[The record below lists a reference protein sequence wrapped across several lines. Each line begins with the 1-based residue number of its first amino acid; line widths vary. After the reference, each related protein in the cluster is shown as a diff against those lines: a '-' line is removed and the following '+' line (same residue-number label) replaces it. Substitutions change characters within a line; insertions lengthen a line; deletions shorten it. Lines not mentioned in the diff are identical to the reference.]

1 MIFFNAS
8 TCPSESENV
17 FDKVLIS
24 IIIVVLLSIFTFRTT
39 FSKEPPKDEILETI
53 SNMSLDEKIGQLVI
67 SGFYGTTLDENILKL
82 IKEDKISGVILFNRN
97 VKDSSTLLSL
107 NNSLKES
114 NKNNKLPLF
123 ISVDEEGGLVTRMPK
138 DIKRLPTN
146 KYIGSL
152 NNKDLSYNVGE
163 ILGEQLSYFGFN
175 MNFAPVLDINS
186 NPNNPVIG
194 DRSFG
199 NNKDTVA
206 ILGTSTMKGI
216 QSKNIISVVK
226 HFPGHGDTSV
236 DSHVNLPVV
245 NYDINRL
252 KSFEFVPFK
261 TAIQNGADAIMV
273 GHILLPKIDSKYPS
287 SMSYEIVTNILRKDL
302 GFNGLVVSDDMT
314 MGAITKNYSIEES
327 SIKAINAG
335 VDLLLVCQKY
345 ENTENVLKALKEAAL
360 NGTISKERLDN
371 ALYNIISIKKK
382 YLLNKEYDNDIT
394 IDGINQKITN
404 LFK

>member
-1 MIFFNAS
+1 MNKRF
-8 TCPSESENV
+8 
-17 FDKVLIS
+17 LIS
-24 IIIVVLLSIFTFRTT
+24 IVIVVLLSIFTFRTT

-67 SGFYGTTLDENILKL
+67 SGFYGPTLDENILKL
-82 IKEDKISGVILFNRN
+82 VKEDKISGVILFNRN
-97 VKDSSTLLSL
+97 VKDSSQLLSL

-123 ISVDEEGGLVTRMPK
+123 ISVDEEGGSVTRMPS

-152 NNKDLSYNVGE
+152 NNKDLSYKVGE

-194 DRSFG
+194 NRSFG
-199 NNKDTVA
+199 NNKDIVA
-206 ILGTSTMKGI
+206 SLGTSTMKGI

-252 KSFEFVPFK
+252 NSFEFVPFK
-261 TAIQNGADAIMV
+261 TAIQNGANAVMV
-273 GHILLPKIDSKYPS
+273 GHILLPKIDNKYPS

-302 GFNGLVVSDDMT
+302 GFDGLVVSDDMT
-314 MGAITKNYSIEES
+314 MGAITENYSIEEAS
-327 SIKAINAG
+327 VKSINAG

-345 ENTENVLKALKEAAL
+345 ENTENVLKALKEAVL

-371 ALYNIISIKKK
+371 ALYNIISTKKK
-382 YLLNKEYDNDIT
+382 YLLNKEPKNDIT
-394 IDGINQKITN
+394 IDTINQKITN
-404 LFK
+404 LFR

>member
-1 MIFFNAS
+1 MNKRF
-8 TCPSESENV
+8 
-17 FDKVLIS
+17 LIS
-24 IIIVVLLSIFTFRTT
+24 IIIVVLLSIFTFHTT
-39 FSKEPPKDEILETI
+39 FSKDNPKDEILETI
-53 SNMSLDEKIGQLVI
+53 SNMSLDEKVGQLVV

-82 IKEDKISGVILFNRN
+82 IKENKISGVILFERN
-97 VKDSSTLLSL
+97 VKDSNSLLAL

-123 ISVDEEGGLVTRMPK
+123 ISTDEEGGSVTRMPK
-138 DIKRLPTN
+138 DIKRIPTN

-152 NNKDLSYNVGE
+152 NNKDLSYKVGE

-199 NNKDTVA
+199 NNKDIVSN
-206 ILGTSTMKGI
+206 LGTSTMKGI

-236 DSHVNLPVV
+236 DSHINLPVV

-261 TAIQNGADAIMV
+261 TAIQNGADAVMV

-314 MGAITKNYSIEES
+314 MGAITENYSIEEA

-371 ALYNIISIKKK
+371 ALYNIISIKEK
-382 YLLNKEYDNDIT
+382 YISNKEYDNDIT

-404 LFK
+404 LFR

>member
-1 MIFFNAS
+1 MNKKI
-8 TCPSESENV
+8 
-17 FDKVLIS
+17 LIS
-24 IIIVVLLSIFTFRTT
+24 SIIVILLSIFTFHTT
-39 FSKEPPKDEILETI
+39 FSNDNQKDEILETI

-97 VKDSSTLLSL
+97 VKNSSTLLSL

-152 NNKDLSYNVGE
+152 NNNDLSYKVGE
-163 ILGEQLSYFGFN
+163 ILGEQLSFFGFN

-194 DRSFG
+194 DRSFS
-199 NNKDTVA
+199 NNKDIVA
-206 ILGTSTMKGI
+206 NLGASTMKGI

-236 DSHVNLPVV
+236 DSHINLPVV

-252 KSFEFVPFK
+252 NSFEFVPFK
-261 TAIQNGADAIMV
+261 TAIQNGADAVMV
-273 GHILLPKIDSKYPS
+273 GHILLPKIDNKYHS

-302 GFNGLVVSDDMT
+302 GFNGLVISDDMT
-314 MGAITKNYSIEES
+314 MGAITKNYSIEEAAVKSINS
-327 SIKAINAG
+327 S

-345 ENTENVLKALKEAAL
+345 ENTENVLKALKEAVL

-382 YLLNKEYDNDIT
+382 YISNKEYDNDIT

-404 LFK
+404 LFR

>member
-1 MIFFNAS
+1 MNKRF
-8 TCPSESENV
+8 
-17 FDKVLIS
+17 LIS
-24 IIIVVLLSIFTFRTT
+24 IVIVVLLSIFTFRTT

-53 SNMSLDEKIGQLVI
+53 SNMSLDEKIGQLVV

-152 NNKDLSYNVGE
+152 NNKDLSYKVGE

-252 KSFEFVPFK
+252 NSFEFVPFK
-261 TAIQNGADAIMV
+261 TAIQNGTDAVMV

-314 MGAITKNYSIEES
+314 MGAITENYSIEEA

-345 ENTENVLKALKEAAL
+345 ENTENVLKALKEAVL
-360 NGTISKERLDN
+360 NETISKERLDN

-394 IDGINQKITN
+394 IDDINQKITN
-404 LFK
+404 LFR

>member
-1 MIFFNAS
+1 MNKRF
-8 TCPSESENV
+8 
-17 FDKVLIS
+17 LIS

-39 FSKEPPKDEILETI
+39 FSEEPPKDEILETI
-53 SNMSLDEKIGQLVI
+53 SNMSLDEKIGQLVV

-152 NNKDLSYNVGE
+152 NNKDLSYKVGK
-163 ILGEQLSYFGFN
+163 IIGEQLSYFGFN

-206 ILGTSTMKGI
+206 TLGTSTMKGI

-252 KSFEFVPFK
+252 NSFEFVPFK
-261 TAIQNGADAIMV
+261 TAIQNGADAVMV

-314 MGAITKNYSIEES
+314 MGAITKNYSIEEA
-327 SIKAINAG
+327 SIKSINAG

-345 ENTENVLKALKEAAL
+345 ENTENVLKALKEAVL

-382 YLLNKEYDNDIT
+382 YISNKEYDNDIT

-404 LFK
+404 LFR

>member
-1 MIFFNAS
+1 MNKRF
-8 TCPSESENV
+8 
-17 FDKVLIS
+17 LIP
-24 IIIVVLLSIFTFRTT
+24 IIIVVLLSIFTFHTT
-39 FSKEPPKDEILETI
+39 FSKANPKDEILETI

-82 IKEDKISGVILFNRN
+82 IKENKISGVILFNRN
-97 VKDSSTLLSL
+97 VKDSNTLLSL

-123 ISVDEEGGLVTRMPK
+123 ISVDEEGGSVTRMPK

-152 NNKDLSYNVGE
+152 NNKDLSYKVGE

-199 NNKDTVA
+199 NNKDIVSS
-206 ILGTSTMKGI
+206 LGTSTMKGI

-245 NYDINRL
+245 NYNINRL
-252 KSFEFVPFK
+252 NSFEFVPFK
-261 TAIQNGADAIMV
+261 TAIQNGADAVMV
-273 GHILLPKIDSKYPS
+273 GHILLPKIDNKYPS

-302 GFNGLVVSDDMT
+302 GFNGLIVSDDMT
-314 MGAITKNYSIEES
+314 MGAITENYSIEEAAVK
-327 SIKAINAG
+327 SINTG

-345 ENTENVLKALKEAAL
+345 ENTENVLKALKEAVL

-382 YLLNKEYDNDIT
+382 YLLNKEPKSDIT
-394 IDGINQKITN
+394 INTINEKITN
-404 LFK
+404 LFR

>member
-1 MIFFNAS
+1 MNKRF
-8 TCPSESENV
+8 
-17 FDKVLIS
+17 LIS
-24 IIIVVLLSIFTFRTT
+24 IVIVVLLSIFTFRTT

-53 SNMSLDEKIGQLVI
+53 SNMSLDEKIGQLVV
-67 SGFYGTTLDENILKL
+67 SGFYGTSLDENILKL

-97 VKDSSTLLSL
+97 VKDSNTLLSL

-152 NNKDLSYNVGE
+152 NNKDLSYKVGE

-206 ILGTSTMKGI
+206 SLGTSTMKGI

-252 KSFEFVPFK
+252 NSFEFVPFK
-261 TAIQNGADAIMV
+261 TAIQNGADAVMV

-314 MGAITKNYSIEES
+314 MGAITENYSIEEA

-404 LFK
+404 LFR

>member
-1 MIFFNAS
+1 MNKRF
-8 TCPSESENV
+8 
-17 FDKVLIS
+17 LIS

-175 MNFAPVLDINS
+175 MNFAPLLDINS

>member
-1 MIFFNAS
+1 M
-8 TCPSESENV
+8 
-17 FDKVLIS
+17 
-24 IIIVVLLSIFTFRTT
+24 
-39 FSKEPPKDEILETI
+39 
-53 SNMSLDEKIGQLVI
+53 
-67 SGFYGTTLDENILKL
+67 
-82 IKEDKISGVILFNRN
+82 
-97 VKDSSTLLSL
+97 
-107 NNSLKES
+107 
-114 NKNNKLPLF
+114 
-123 ISVDEEGGLVTRMPK
+123 
-138 DIKRLPTN
+138 
-146 KYIGSL
+146 
-152 NNKDLSYNVGE
+152 
-163 ILGEQLSYFGFN
+163 N

-199 NNKDTVA
+199 NNKDIVA
-206 ILGTSTMKGI
+206 NLGTSTMKGI

-252 KSFEFVPFK
+252 NSFEFVPFK
-261 TAIQNGADAIMV
+261 TAIQNRADAVMV
-273 GHILLPKIDSKYPS
+273 GHILLPKIDNKYPS

-314 MGAITKNYSIEES
+314 MAAITENYSIEEAAVKS
-327 SIKAINAG
+327 INAG

-345 ENTENVLKALKEAAL
+345 ENTENVLKALKEAVL

-382 YLLNKEYDNDIT
+382 YLLNKEPKSDIT
-394 IDGINQKITN
+394 INTLNEKITN
-404 LFK
+404 LFR

>member
-1 MIFFNAS
+1 MNKRF
-8 TCPSESENV
+8 
-17 FDKVLIS
+17 LIS
-24 IIIVVLLSIFTFRTT
+24 IVIVVLLSIFTFRTT

-53 SNMSLDEKIGQLVI
+53 SNMSLDEKIGQLVV

-152 NNKDLSYNVGE
+152 NNKDLSYKVGE

-206 ILGTSTMKGI
+206 SLGTSTMKGI

-236 DSHVNLPVV
+236 DSHINLPVV

-261 TAIQNGADAIMV
+261 TAIQNGADAVMV

-314 MGAITKNYSIEES
+314 MGAITEKYSIEEA
-327 SIKAINAG
+327 SIKSINAG

-404 LFK
+404 LFR

>member
-1 MIFFNAS
+1 MNKRF
-8 TCPSESENV
+8 
-17 FDKVLIS
+17 LIS
-24 IIIVVLLSIFTFRTT
+24 IIIVVLLSIFTFHTT
-39 FSKEPPKDEILETI
+39 FSEENSKDEILETI
-53 SNMSLDEKIGQLVI
+53 SSMSLDEKIGQLVI
-67 SGFYGTTLDENILKL
+67 SGFYDTNLDENILKL
-82 IKEDKISGVILFNRN
+82 IKENKISGVILFNRN
-97 VKDSSTLLSL
+97 VKDSNTLLAL
-107 NNSLKES
+107 NNRLKES

-123 ISVDEEGGLVTRMPK
+123 ISVDEEGGSVTRMPS
-138 DIKRLPTN
+138 DIKRLPSN

-152 NNKDLSYNVGE
+152 NNKDLSYKVGE

-194 DRSFG
+194 NRSFG
-199 NNKDTVA
+199 NNKDIVA
-206 ILGTSTMKGI
+206 SLGTSTMKGI

-236 DSHVNLPVV
+236 DSHINLPVV

-252 KSFEFVPFK
+252 NSFEFVPFK
-261 TAIQNGADAIMV
+261 TAIQNEADAVMV

-314 MGAITKNYSIEES
+314 MGAITENYSIEEA
-327 SIKAINAG
+327 SIKSINAG

-345 ENTENVLKALKEAAL
+345 ENTENVIKTLKEAVL
-360 NGTISKERLDN
+360 KGTISKERLDN

-382 YLLNKEYDNDIT
+382 YLLNKEHKNDIT
-394 IDGINQKITN
+394 IDTINQKITN

>member
-1 MIFFNAS
+1 MNKRF
-8 TCPSESENV
+8 
-17 FDKVLIS
+17 LIS
-24 IIIVVLLSIFTFRTT
+24 IVIVVLLSIFTFRTT

-53 SNMSLDEKIGQLVI
+53 SNMSLDEKIGQLVV
-67 SGFYGTTLDENILKL
+67 SGFYGTSLDENILKL

-97 VKDSSTLLSL
+97 VKDSNTLLSL

-114 NKNNKLPLF
+114 NKNNQLPLF

-152 NNKDLSYNVGE
+152 NNKDLSYKVGE

-314 MGAITKNYSIEES
+314 MGAITKNYSIEEA

>member
-1 MIFFNAS
+1 MNKRF
-8 TCPSESENV
+8 
-17 FDKVLIS
+17 LIS
-24 IIIVVLLSIFTFRTT
+24 IVIVVLLSIFTFRTT

-67 SGFYGTTLDENILKL
+67 SGFYGPTLDENILKL
-82 IKEDKISGVILFNRN
+82 VKEDKISGVILFNRN
-97 VKDSSTLLSL
+97 VKDSSQLLSL

-123 ISVDEEGGLVTRMPK
+123 ISVDEEGGSVTRMPS

-152 NNKDLSYNVGE
+152 NNKDLSYKVGE

-194 DRSFG
+194 NRSFG
-199 NNKDTVA
+199 NNKDIVA
-206 ILGTSTMKGI
+206 NLGTSTMKGI

-252 KSFEFVPFK
+252 NSFEFVPFK
-261 TAIQNGADAIMV
+261 TAIQNGANAVMV
-273 GHILLPKIDSKYPS
+273 GHILLPKIDNKYTS

-302 GFNGLVVSDDMT
+302 GFDGLVVSDDMT
-314 MGAITKNYSIEES
+314 MGAITENYSIEEAS
-327 SIKAINAG
+327 VKSINAG

-345 ENTENVLKALKEAAL
+345 ENTENVLKALKEAVL

-371 ALYNIISIKKK
+371 ALYNIISTKKK
-382 YLLNKEYDNDIT
+382 YLLNKEPKNDIT
-394 IDGINQKITN
+394 IDTINQKITN
-404 LFK
+404 LFR

>member
-1 MIFFNAS
+1 MNKRF
-8 TCPSESENV
+8 
-17 FDKVLIS
+17 LIS

-67 SGFYGTTLDENILKL
+67 SWFYGTTLDENILKL

>member
-1 MIFFNAS
+1 MNKRF
-8 TCPSESENV
+8 
-17 FDKVLIS
+17 LIS
-24 IIIVVLLSIFTFRTT
+24 IVIVVLLSIFTFRTT

-53 SNMSLDEKIGQLVI
+53 SNMSLDEKIGQLVV

-97 VKDSSTLLSL
+97 VKDSNTLLSL

-114 NKNNKLPLF
+114 NKNNQLPLF

-152 NNKDLSYNVGE
+152 NNKDLSYKVGE

-273 GHILLPKIDSKYPS
+273 GHILLPKIDSKCPS

-314 MGAITKNYSIEES
+314 MGAITKNYSIEEA

-345 ENTENVLKALKEAAL
+345 ENTENVLKALKEAVL

-394 IDGINQKITN
+394 IDDINQKITN
-404 LFK
+404 LFR

>member
-1 MIFFNAS
+1 MNKRF
-8 TCPSESENV
+8 
-17 FDKVLIS
+17 LIS
-24 IIIVVLLSIFTFRTT
+24 IIIVVLLSIFTFHTT
-39 FSKEPPKDEILETI
+39 FSKDNPKDEILETI
-53 SNMSLDEKIGQLVI
+53 SNMSLDEKVGQLVV
-67 SGFYGTTLDENILKL
+67 SGFYGTSLDENILKL

-97 VKDSSTLLSL
+97 VKDSNTLLSL

-152 NNKDLSYNVGE
+152 NNKDLSYKVGE

-199 NNKDTVA
+199 NNKDIVSN
-206 ILGTSTMKGI
+206 LGTSTMKGI

-236 DSHVNLPVV
+236 DSHINLPVV

-261 TAIQNGADAIMV
+261 TAIQNGADAVMV

-314 MGAITKNYSIEES
+314 MGAITENYSIEEA

-371 ALYNIISIKKK
+371 ALYNIISIKEK
-382 YLLNKEYDNDIT
+382 YISNKEYDNDIT

-404 LFK
+404 LFR

>member
-1 MIFFNAS
+1 MNKRF
-8 TCPSESENV
+8 
-17 FDKVLIS
+17 LIP
-24 IIIVVLLSIFTFRTT
+24 IIIVVLLSIFTFHTT
-39 FSKEPPKDEILETI
+39 FSKANPKDEILETI

-82 IKEDKISGVILFNRN
+82 IKENKISGVILFNRN
-97 VKDSSTLLSL
+97 VKDSNTLLSL

-123 ISVDEEGGLVTRMPK
+123 ISVDEEGGSVTRMPK

-152 NNKDLSYNVGE
+152 NNKDLSYKVGE

-199 NNKDTVA
+199 NNKDIVA
-206 ILGTSTMKGI
+206 SLGTSTMKGI

-252 KSFEFVPFK
+252 NSFEFVPFK
-261 TAIQNGADAIMV
+261 TAIQNGAYAVMV
-273 GHILLPKIDSKYPS
+273 GHILLPKIDNKYPS

-302 GFNGLVVSDDMT
+302 GFNGLIVSDDMT
-314 MGAITKNYSIEES
+314 MGAITENYSIEEAAVKS
-327 SIKAINAG
+327 INAG

-345 ENTENVLKALKEAAL
+345 ENTENVLKALKEAVL

-382 YLLNKEYDNDIT
+382 YLLNKEPKSDIT
-394 IDGINQKITN
+394 INTINKKITN
-404 LFK
+404 LFR

>member
-1 MIFFNAS
+1 MNKRF
-8 TCPSESENV
+8 
-17 FDKVLIS
+17 LIS
-24 IIIVVLLSIFTFRTT
+24 IIIVVLLSIFTFHTT
-39 FSKEPPKDEILETI
+39 FSKDNPKDEILETI
-53 SNMSLDEKIGQLVI
+53 SNMSLDEKIGQLVV
-67 SGFYGTTLDENILKL
+67 SGFYGTSLDENILKL

-97 VKDSSTLLSL
+97 VKDSNTLLSL

-138 DIKRLPTN
+138 EIKRLPTN

-152 NNKDLSYNVGE
+152 NNKDLSYKVGE

-194 DRSFG
+194 NRSFG
-199 NNKDTVA
+199 NNKDIVA
-206 ILGTSTMKGI
+206 NLGTSTMKGI

-252 KSFEFVPFK
+252 NSFEFVPFK
-261 TAIQNGADAIMV
+261 TAIQNGANAVMV
-273 GHILLPKIDSKYPS
+273 GHILLPKIDNKYPS

-302 GFNGLVVSDDMT
+302 GFDGLVVSDDMT
-314 MGAITKNYSIEES
+314 MGAITENYSIEEAS
-327 SIKAINAG
+327 VKSINAG

-345 ENTENVLKALKEAAL
+345 ENTENVLKALKEAVL

-371 ALYNIISIKKK
+371 ALYNIISTKKK
-382 YLLNKEYDNDIT
+382 YLLNKEPKNDIT
-394 IDGINQKITN
+394 IDTINQKITN
-404 LFK
+404 LFR

>member
-1 MIFFNAS
+1 MNKRF
-8 TCPSESENV
+8 
-17 FDKVLIS
+17 LIS
-24 IIIVVLLSIFTFRTT
+24 IIIVVLLSIFTFHTT
-39 FSKEPPKDEILETI
+39 FSKDNPKDEILETI
-53 SNMSLDEKIGQLVI
+53 SNMSLDEKVGQLVV

-82 IKEDKISGVILFNRN
+82 IKENKISGVILFERN
-97 VKDSSTLLSL
+97 VKDSNSLLAL

-123 ISVDEEGGLVTRMPK
+123 ISTDEEGGSVTRMPK
-138 DIKRLPTN
+138 DIKRIPTN

-152 NNKDLSYNVGE
+152 NNKDLSYKVGE

-199 NNKDTVA
+199 NNKDIVSN
-206 ILGTSTMKGI
+206 LGTSTMKGI

-236 DSHVNLPVV
+236 DSHINLPVV

-261 TAIQNGADAIMV
+261 TAIQNGADAVMV

-314 MGAITKNYSIEES
+314 MGAITGNYSIEEA

-382 YLLNKEYDNDIT
+382 YISNKEYDNDIT

-404 LFK
+404 LFR

>member
-1 MIFFNAS
+1 MNKRF
-8 TCPSESENV
+8 
-17 FDKVLIS
+17 LIS
-24 IIIVVLLSIFTFRTT
+24 IIIVVLLSIFTFHTT
-39 FSKEPPKDEILETI
+39 FSKDNPKDEILETI

-82 IKEDKISGVILFNRN
+82 IKENKISGVILFNRN
-97 VKDSSTLLSL
+97 VKDSNTLLSL

-123 ISVDEEGGLVTRMPK
+123 ISVDEEGGSVTRMPK

-345 ENTENVLKALKEAAL
+345 KNTENVLKALKEAAL

>member
-1 MIFFNAS
+1 MNKRF
-8 TCPSESENV
+8 
-17 FDKVLIS
+17 LIS
-24 IIIVVLLSIFTFRTT
+24 IIIVVLLSIFTFHTT
-39 FSKEPPKDEILETI
+39 FSKDNPKGEILETI
-53 SNMSLDEKIGQLVI
+53 SNMSLDEKIGQLVV
-67 SGFYGTTLDENILKL
+67 SGFYGTSLDENILKL

-97 VKDSSTLLSL
+97 VKDSNTLLSL

-152 NNKDLSYNVGE
+152 NNKDLSYKVGE

-199 NNKDTVA
+199 NNKDIVSN
-206 ILGTSTMKGI
+206 LGTSTMKGI

-236 DSHVNLPVV
+236 DSHINLPVV

-261 TAIQNGADAIMV
+261 TAIQNGADAVMV

-287 SMSYEIVTNILRKDL
+287 SMSYEIVTNILRKYL

-314 MGAITKNYSIEES
+314 MGAITENYSIEEA

-371 ALYNIISIKKK
+371 ALYNIISIKEK
-382 YLLNKEYDNDIT
+382 YISNKEYDNDIT

-404 LFK
+404 LFR

>member
-1 MIFFNAS
+1 MNKRF
-8 TCPSESENV
+8 
-17 FDKVLIS
+17 LIP
-24 IIIVVLLSIFTFRTT
+24 IIIVVLLSIFTFHTT
-39 FSKEPPKDEILETI
+39 FSNANPKDEILETI
-53 SNMSLDEKIGQLVI
+53 SNMSLEEKIGQLVI

-82 IKEDKISGVILFNRN
+82 IKENKISGVILFNRN
-97 VKDSSTLLSL
+97 VKDSNTLLSL

-123 ISVDEEGGLVTRMPK
+123 ISVDEEGGSVTRMPR

-152 NNKDLSYNVGE
+152 NNKDLSYKVGE

-199 NNKDTVA
+199 NNKDIVA
-206 ILGTSTMKGI
+206 GLGTSTMKGI

-252 KSFEFVPFK
+252 NSFEFVPFK
-261 TAIQNGADAIMV
+261 TAIQNGADAVMV
-273 GHILLPKIDSKYPS
+273 GHILLPKIDNKYPS
-287 SMSYEIVTNILRKDL
+287 SMSYKIVTNILRKDL

-314 MGAITKNYSIEES
+314 MGAITENYSIEEAAVKS
-327 SIKAINAG
+327 INAG

-345 ENTENVLKALKEAAL
+345 ENTENVLKALKEAVL

-382 YLLNKEYDNDIT
+382 YLLNKEPKSDIT
-394 IDGINQKITN
+394 INTINEKITN
-404 LFK
+404 LFR

>member
-1 MIFFNAS
+1 MNKRF
-8 TCPSESENV
+8 
-17 FDKVLIS
+17 LIP
-24 IIIVVLLSIFTFRTT
+24 IIIVVLLSIFTFHTT
-39 FSKEPPKDEILETI
+39 FSNANPKDEILETI

-82 IKEDKISGVILFNRN
+82 IKENKISGVILFNRN
-97 VKDSSTLLSL
+97 VKDSNTLLSL

-123 ISVDEEGGLVTRMPK
+123 ISVDEEGGSVTRMPK

-152 NNKDLSYNVGE
+152 NNKDLSYKVGE

-186 NPNNPVIG
+186 NSNNPVIG

-199 NNKDTVA
+199 NNKDIVA
-206 ILGTSTMKGI
+206 SLGTSTMKGI

-245 NYDINRL
+245 NYNINRL
-252 KSFEFVPFK
+252 NSFEFVPFK
-261 TAIQNGADAIMV
+261 TAIQNGADAVMV
-273 GHILLPKIDSKYPS
+273 GHILLPKIDNKYPS

-314 MGAITKNYSIEES
+314 MGAITENYSIEEAAVKS
-327 SIKAINAG
+327 INAG

-345 ENTENVLKALKEAAL
+345 ENTENVLKALKEAVL
-360 NGTISKERLDN
+360 NGRISKERLDN

-382 YLLNKEYDNDIT
+382 YLLNKEPKSDIT
-394 IDGINQKITN
+394 INTINEKITN
-404 LFK
+404 LFR

>member
-1 MIFFNAS
+1 MNKRF
-8 TCPSESENV
+8 
-17 FDKVLIS
+17 LIS
-24 IIIVVLLSIFTFRTT
+24 IVIVVLLSIFTFRTT

>member
-1 MIFFNAS
+1 MNKRF
-8 TCPSESENV
+8 
-17 FDKVLIS
+17 LIS
-24 IIIVVLLSIFTFRTT
+24 IVIVVLLSIFTFRTT

-67 SGFYGTTLDENILKL
+67 SGFYGPTLDENILKL
-82 IKEDKISGVILFNRN
+82 VKEDKISGVILFNRN
-97 VKDSSTLLSL
+97 VKDSSQLLSL

-123 ISVDEEGGLVTRMPK
+123 ISVDEEGGSVTRMPS

-152 NNKDLSYNVGE
+152 NNKDLSYKVGE

-194 DRSFG
+194 NRSFG
-199 NNKDTVA
+199 NNKDIVA
-206 ILGTSTMKGI
+206 NLGTSTMKGI

-252 KSFEFVPFK
+252 NSFEFVPFK
-261 TAIQNGADAIMV
+261 TAIQNGANAVMV
-273 GHILLPKIDSKYPS
+273 GHILLPKIDNKYTS

-302 GFNGLVVSDDMT
+302 GFDGLVVSDDMT
-314 MGAITKNYSIEES
+314 MGAITENYSIEEAS
-327 SIKAINAG
+327 VKSINAG

-345 ENTENVLKALKEAAL
+345 ENTENVLKALKEAVL
-360 NGTISKERLDN
+360 NGTISKERLNN
-371 ALYNIISIKKK
+371 ALYNIISTKKK
-382 YLLNKEYDNDIT
+382 YLLNKEPKNDIT
-394 IDGINQKITN
+394 IDTINQKITN
-404 LFK
+404 LFR

>member
-1 MIFFNAS
+1 MNKRF
-8 TCPSESENV
+8 
-17 FDKVLIS
+17 LIS
-24 IIIVVLLSIFTFRTT
+24 IVIVVLLSIFTFRTT

-67 SGFYGTTLDENILKL
+67 SGFYGPTLDESILKL
-82 IKEDKISGVILFNRN
+82 VKEDKISGVILFNRN
-97 VKDSSTLLSL
+97 VKDSSQLLSL

-123 ISVDEEGGLVTRMPK
+123 ISVDEEGGSVTRMPS

-152 NNKDLSYNVGE
+152 NNKDLSYKVGE

-194 DRSFG
+194 NRSFG
-199 NNKDTVA
+199 NNKDIVA
-206 ILGTSTMKGI
+206 SLSTSTMKGI

-252 KSFEFVPFK
+252 NSFEFVPFK
-261 TAIQNGADAIMV
+261 TAIQNGANAVMV
-273 GHILLPKIDSKYPS
+273 GHILLPKIDNKYPS

-302 GFNGLVVSDDMT
+302 GFDGLVVSDDMT
-314 MGAITKNYSIEES
+314 MGAITENYSIEEAS
-327 SIKAINAG
+327 VKSINAG

-345 ENTENVLKALKEAAL
+345 ENTENVLKALKEAVL

-371 ALYNIISIKKK
+371 ALYNIISTKKK
-382 YLLNKEYDNDIT
+382 YLLNKEPKNDIT
-394 IDGINQKITN
+394 IDTINQKITN
-404 LFK
+404 LFR

>member
-1 MIFFNAS
+1 MNKRF
-8 TCPSESENV
+8 
-17 FDKVLIS
+17 LIP
-24 IIIVVLLSIFTFRTT
+24 IIIVILLSIFTFHTT
-39 FSKEPPKDEILETI
+39 FSNANPKDEILETI

-82 IKEDKISGVILFNRN
+82 IKENKISGVILFNRN
-97 VKDSSTLLSL
+97 VNDSNTLLSL

-123 ISVDEEGGLVTRMPK
+123 ISVDEEGGFVTRMPK

-146 KYIGSL
+146 KYIGGL

-199 NNKDTVA
+199 NNKDIVA
-206 ILGTSTMKGI
+206 SLGTSTMKGI

-252 KSFEFVPFK
+252 NSFEFVPFK
-261 TAIQNGADAIMV
+261 TAIQNGADAVMV
-273 GHILLPKIDSKYPS
+273 GHILLPKIDNKYPS

-314 MGAITKNYSIEES
+314 MGAITENYSIEEAAVKS
-327 SIKAINAG
+327 INAS

-345 ENTENVLKALKEAAL
+345 ENTENVLKALKEAVL

-382 YLLNKEYDNDIT
+382 YLLNKEPKSDIT
-394 IDGINQKITN
+394 INTINEKITN
-404 LFK
+404 LFR

>member
-1 MIFFNAS
+1 MNKRF
-8 TCPSESENV
+8 
-17 FDKVLIS
+17 LIS
-24 IIIVVLLSIFTFRTT
+24 IVIVVLLSIFTFRTT

-53 SNMSLDEKIGQLVI
+53 SNMSLDEKIGQLVV

-152 NNKDLSYNVGE
+152 NNKDLSYKVGE

-186 NPNNPVIG
+186 NPNNPVIE

-314 MGAITKNYSIEES
+314 MGAITKNYSIEEA

-345 ENTENVLKALKEAAL
+345 ENTENVLKALKEAVL
-360 NGTISKERLDN
+360 NETISKERLDN

-394 IDGINQKITN
+394 IDDINQKITN
-404 LFK
+404 LFR

>member
-1 MIFFNAS
+1 MNKRF
-8 TCPSESENV
+8 
-17 FDKVLIS
+17 LIS
-24 IIIVVLLSIFTFRTT
+24 IIIVVLLSIFTFHTT
-39 FSKEPPKDEILETI
+39 FSKDNPKDEILETI
-53 SNMSLDEKIGQLVI
+53 YNMSLDEKVGQLVV

-82 IKEDKISGVILFNRN
+82 IKENKISGVILFERN
-97 VKDSSTLLSL
+97 VKDSNSLLAL

-123 ISVDEEGGLVTRMPK
+123 ISTDEEGGSVTRMPK
-138 DIKRLPTN
+138 DIKRIPTN

-152 NNKDLSYNVGE
+152 NNKDLSYKVGE

-199 NNKDTVA
+199 NNTDIVSN
-206 ILGTSTMKGI
+206 LGTSTMKGI

-236 DSHVNLPVV
+236 DSHINLPVV
-245 NYDINRL
+245 NCDINRL

-261 TAIQNGADAIMV
+261 TAIQNGADAVMV

-314 MGAITKNYSIEES
+314 MGAITENYSIEEA

-335 VDLLLVCQKY
+335 MDLLLVCQKY

-382 YLLNKEYDNDIT
+382 YISNKEYDNDIT

-404 LFK
+404 LFR

>member
-1 MIFFNAS
+1 MNKRF
-8 TCPSESENV
+8 
-17 FDKVLIS
+17 LIS
-24 IIIVVLLSIFTFRTT
+24 IVIVVLLSIFTFRTT

-53 SNMSLDEKIGQLVI
+53 SNMSLDEKIGQLVV
-67 SGFYGTTLDENILKL
+67 SGFYGTSLDENILKL

-97 VKDSSTLLSL
+97 VKDSNTLLSL

-114 NKNNKLPLF
+114 NKNNQLPLF

-152 NNKDLSYNVGE
+152 NNKDLSYKVGE

-206 ILGTSTMKGI
+206 SLGTSTMKGI

-261 TAIQNGADAIMV
+261 TAIQNGADAVMV

-314 MGAITKNYSIEES
+314 MGAITKNYSIEEA

>member
-1 MIFFNAS
+1 MNKRF
-8 TCPSESENV
+8 
-17 FDKVLIS
+17 LIS
-24 IIIVVLLSIFTFRTT
+24 IIIVVLLSIFTFHTT
-39 FSKEPPKDEILETI
+39 FSKDNPKDEILETI

-82 IKEDKISGVILFNRN
+82 IKENKISGVILFNRN
-97 VKDSSTLLSL
+97 VKDSNTLLSL

-123 ISVDEEGGLVTRMPK
+123 ISVDEEGGSVTRMPK

>member
-1 MIFFNAS
+1 MNKRF
-8 TCPSESENV
+8 
-17 FDKVLIS
+17 LIS

-146 KYIGSL
+146 TYIGSL

>member
-1 MIFFNAS
+1 MNKKI
-8 TCPSESENV
+8 
-17 FDKVLIS
+17 LIS
-24 IIIVVLLSIFTFRTT
+24 SIIVILLSIFTFHTT
-39 FSKEPPKDEILETI
+39 FSKDNPKEEILETI

-97 VKDSSTLLSL
+97 VKNSSTLLSL

-152 NNKDLSYNVGE
+152 NNNDLSYKVGE
-163 ILGEQLSYFGFN
+163 ILGEQLSFFGFN

-186 NPNNPVIG
+186 NSNNPVIG
-194 DRSFG
+194 DRSFS
-199 NNKDTVA
+199 NNKDIVA
-206 ILGTSTMKGI
+206 NLGASTMKGI

-226 HFPGHGDTSV
+226 HFPGHGNTSV
-236 DSHVNLPVV
+236 DSHINLSVV

-252 KSFEFVPFK
+252 NSFEFVPFK
-261 TAIQNGADAIMV
+261 TAIQNRADAVMV
-273 GHILLPKIDSKYPS
+273 GHILLPKIDNKYPS

-314 MGAITKNYSIEES
+314 MGAITKNYSIEEAAVKS
-327 SIKAINAG
+327 INAG

-345 ENTENVLKALKEAAL
+345 ENTENVLKALKEAVL

-382 YLLNKEYDNDIT
+382 YISNKEYDNDIT

-404 LFK
+404 LFR

>member
-1 MIFFNAS
+1 MNKRFL
-8 TCPSESENV
+8 V
-17 FDKVLIS
+17 S
-24 IIIVVLLSIFTFRTT
+24 IIIVVLISIFTFHTT
-39 FSKEPPKDEILETI
+39 FSEENSKDEILEII

-67 SGFYGTTLDENILKL
+67 SGFYGTDLDEHILKL
-82 IKEDKISGVILFNRN
+82 IKENKISGIILFDRN
-97 VKDSSTLLSL
+97 VKDSNTLLFL

-123 ISVDEEGGLVTRMPK
+123 ISTDEEGGPVTRMPK
-138 DIKRLPTN
+138 DIKRLPNN
-146 KYIGSL
+146 KYIGNL
-152 NNKDLSYNVGE
+152 NDTDLSYKVGE
-163 ILGEQLSYFGFN
+163 ILGDKLSFFGFN

-199 NNKDTVA
+199 NNKDIVA
-206 ILGTSTMKGI
+206 NLGTSTMKGI

-236 DSHVNLPVV
+236 DSHINLPVV

-261 TAIQNGADAIMV
+261 TAIQNGADAVMV
-273 GHILLPKIDSKYPS
+273 GHILLSKVDSKYPS

-314 MGAITKNYSIEES
+314 MGAITENYSIEEA
-327 SIKAINAG
+327 SIKSINAG
-335 VDLLLVCQKY
+335 VDLLLVCHNY
-345 ENTENVLKALKEAAL
+345 ENTENVLKALKEAVL

-371 ALYNIISIKKK
+371 ALYNIISIKEK
-382 YLLNKEYDNDIT
+382 YISNKEYDNDIT

-404 LFK
+404 LFR

>member
-1 MIFFNAS
+1 MNKRF
-8 TCPSESENV
+8 
-17 FDKVLIS
+17 LIS

-273 GHILLPKIDSKYPS
+273 GH
-287 SMSYEIVTNILRKDL
+287 
-302 GFNGLVVSDDMT
+302 
-314 MGAITKNYSIEES
+314 
-327 SIKAINAG
+327 
-335 VDLLLVCQKY
+335 
-345 ENTENVLKALKEAAL
+345 
-360 NGTISKERLDN
+360 
-371 ALYNIISIKKK
+371 
-382 YLLNKEYDNDIT
+382 
-394 IDGINQKITN
+394 
-404 LFK
+404 

>member
-1 MIFFNAS
+1 MNKRF
-8 TCPSESENV
+8 
-17 FDKVLIS
+17 LIP
-24 IIIVVLLSIFTFRTT
+24 IIIVVLLSIFTFHTT
-39 FSKEPPKDEILETI
+39 FSKENPKDEILETI

-82 IKEDKISGVILFNRN
+82 IKENKISGVILFNRN
-97 VKDSSTLLSL
+97 VKDSNTLLSL

-123 ISVDEEGGLVTRMPK
+123 ISVDEEGGSVTRMPK

-261 TAIQNGADAIMV
+261 TAIQNGADAVMV
-273 GHILLPKIDSKYPS
+273 GHILLSKIDSKYPS

-314 MGAITKNYSIEES
+314 MGAIIENYSIEEA
-327 SIKAINAG
+327 SIKSINAG

-345 ENTENVLKALKEAAL
+345 ENTENVLKALKEAVL

>member
-1 MIFFNAS
+1 MNKRF
-8 TCPSESENV
+8 
-17 FDKVLIS
+17 LIS

-186 NPNNPVIG
+186 NSNNPVIG

>member
-1 MIFFNAS
+1 MNKRF
-8 TCPSESENV
+8 
-17 FDKVLIS
+17 LIP
-24 IIIVVLLSIFTFRTT
+24 IIIVVLLSIFTFHTT
-39 FSKEPPKDEILETI
+39 FSNANPKDEILETI
-53 SNMSLDEKIGQLVI
+53 SNMSLEEKIGQLVI

-82 IKEDKISGVILFNRN
+82 IKENKISGVILFNRN
-97 VKDSSTLLSL
+97 VKDSNTLLSL

-123 ISVDEEGGLVTRMPK
+123 ISVDEEGGSVTRMPR

-152 NNKDLSYNVGE
+152 NNKDLSYKVGE

-199 NNKDTVA
+199 NNKDIVSS
-206 ILGTSTMKGI
+206 LGTSTMKGI

-252 KSFEFVPFK
+252 NSFEFVPFK
-261 TAIQNGADAIMV
+261 TAIQNGADAVMV
-273 GHILLPKIDSKYPS
+273 GHILLPKIDNKYPS
-287 SMSYEIVTNILRKDL
+287 SMSYKIVTNILRKDL

-314 MGAITKNYSIEES
+314 MGAITENYSIEEAAVKS
-327 SIKAINAG
+327 INAG

-345 ENTENVLKALKEAAL
+345 ENTENVLKALKEAVL

-382 YLLNKEYDNDIT
+382 YLLNKEPKSDIT
-394 IDGINQKITN
+394 INTINEKITN
-404 LFK
+404 LFR

>member
-1 MIFFNAS
+1 
-8 TCPSESENV
+8 
-17 FDKVLIS
+17 
-24 IIIVVLLSIFTFRTT
+24 
-39 FSKEPPKDEILETI
+39 
-53 SNMSLDEKIGQLVI
+53 
-67 SGFYGTTLDENILKL
+67 
-82 IKEDKISGVILFNRN
+82 
-97 VKDSSTLLSL
+97 
-107 NNSLKES
+107 
-114 NKNNKLPLF
+114 
-123 ISVDEEGGLVTRMPK
+123 
-138 DIKRLPTN
+138 
-146 KYIGSL
+146 
-152 NNKDLSYNVGE
+152 
-163 ILGEQLSYFGFN
+163 
-175 MNFAPVLDINS
+175 
-186 NPNNPVIG
+186 
-194 DRSFG
+194 
-199 NNKDTVA
+199 
-206 ILGTSTMKGI
+206 MKGI